1 VNFLTA
7 AERLAAIDHSRVVLH
22 AESCLH
28 SLGKFSTCQ
37 ACLTI
42 CPVEAIR
49 AGEPPSLEAKKCLS
63 CLACLPACPT
73 GAFQA
78 DDAVPNLLNCVAKL
92 EAKSIELLCEQHPR
106 PESGLK
112 ESNTAIRIKGCL
124 AGIGSGGYLA
134 LLALGLDEVIVR
146 TDGCVDCPLGS
157 LNAQIEAQIG
167 AAQKLLSAWER
178 EGALY
183 ASGSLDQEE
192 LVDRPL
198 WEASNP
204 PLSRRDL
211 FRMATRQGQVAA
223 ARVLAA
229 DHPVNGKHSAR
240 ERQRTLAA
248 IAHLPE
254 PTTKSAALSLDGMG
268 FGMLTISE
276 ACSACGVCARAC
288 PSGAL
293 EFTNEE
299 DQHYRLTFKPGICSG
314 CGACLAVCGS
324 EAIDLQ
330 PAPTFEQVFGSP
342 EPLTLISGD
351 LARCEHC
358 HMLYAARPGS
368 HLCEVCEFRLKNPFG
383 SRLPPGFIKAR
394 D

>member
-7 AERLAAIDHSRVVLH
+7 AERLAAIDHSRIVLH
-22 AESCLH
+22 TESCLH
-28 SLGKFSTCQ
+28 SQGKFSTCQ
-37 ACLTI
+37 ACFTI

-49 AGEPPSLEAKKCLS
+49 VGEPPSLETKKCLS
-63 CLACLPACPT
+63 CLACLPVCPT

-78 DDAVPNLLNCVAKL
+78 DDAVPNLLNCAARL
-92 EAKSIELLCEQHPR
+92 EAKSIELLCELHLH

-146 TDGCVDCPLGS
+146 TDGCVECPLGS

-167 AAQKLLSAWER
+167 ATHELLSAWER
-178 EGALY
+178 ENALL
-183 ASGSLDQEE
+183 ASGSLAKQA
-192 LVDRPL
+192 LVERL
-198 WEASNP
+198 VWEASNP

-229 DHPVNGKHSAR
+229 DQPVTGKHSSH
-240 ERQRTLAA
+240 ERQRMLAA

-254 PTTKSAALSLDGMG
+254 PSPESAALSLDGMG
-268 FGMLTISE
+268 FGLLTISE
-276 ACSACGVCARAC
+276 ACTACGVCARAC

-293 EFTNEE
+293 QFTNQE
-299 DQHYRLTFKPGICSG
+299 DLHFQLTFKPGICIG
-314 CGACLAVCGS
+314 CGACTAVCGS

-330 PAPTFEQVFGSP
+330 LAPTFEQVFGSP

-368 HLCEVCEFRLKNPFG
+368 QLCEVCEFRLKNPFG
-383 SRLPPGFIKAR
+383 SRLPPGFIRAR